1 MGRLS
6 RRNICH
12 SCPTSVLCWICW
24 STTIPTTITTSISTN
39 STLLSAN
46 YTVSIFIL
54 LFAVARL
61 NLIETGKTID
71 PVHVRFIQ
79 RLIEWRLTCLKKNES
94 FLIYCS
100 QLLILIFILML
111 LLLLL
116 LVHSALSLEWIC
128 LDLSKKEPTW
138 AEGGR
143 MFHCWRWNF
152 KPISHWKLN
161 NRSVSTWSSD
171 WEWKPLSVGS
181 NLHWKEFVKRWFNR
195 LEDKKGGK

>member
-1 MGRLS
+1 MLVYDDTDHDNHLDLNEFYAAFSKLYSEYLHSTICCCSVKFNRNWKDNWPCS
-6 RRNICH
+6 RSFH
-12 SCPTSVLCWICW
+12 
-24 STTIPTTITTSISTN
+24 STT
-39 STLLSAN
+39 
-46 YTVSIFIL
+46 YWM
-54 LFAVARL
+54 
-61 NLIETGKTID
+61 KID
-71 PVHVRFIQ
+71 MF
-79 RLIEWRLTCLKKNES
+79 KKNES

-181 NLHWKEFVKRWFNR
+181 NQHWKEFVKRWFNR